1 MHVTVDT
8 EATGKNG
15 KSDHDRGRA
24 DRGPRPAAVI
34 SEKVRRD
41 PPPRAGA
48 DAPTVGLVANER
60 PMNNVM
66 FEKSR
71 LRRLCAYT

>member
-1 MHVTVDT
+1 MTADT

-15 KSDHDRGRA
+15 KSASRDEAPRRG
-24 DRGPRPAAVI
+24 GC
-34 SEKVRRD
+34 SQ
-41 PPPRAGA
+41 
-48 DAPTVGLVANER
+48 TVGLVANER

-66 FEKSR
+66 CEKSR